1 MAATQGLKVLE
12 AAVIAV
18 TLHPYDYDPSADAV
32 GLAAGLGAARAL
44 ELASGLTLKTLM
56 VEVDGRPVG
65 IAQAMAMAQAMAVL
79 GARAA
84 ALIA

>member
-1 MAATQGLKVLE
+1 L
-12 AAVIAV
+12 
-18 TLHPYDYDPSADAV
+18 D
-32 GLAAGLGAARAL
+32 
-44 ELASGLTLKTLM
+44 SGLTLKTMM

-65 IAQAMAMAQAMAVL
+65 IAQAMAQAQAVL

>member
-1 MAATQGLKVLE
+1 MAATQGLTLLE

-32 GLAAGLGAARAL
+32 GLAAARAL

-56 VEVDGRPVG
+56 VEVGGRPVG
-65 IAQAMAMAQAMAVL
+65 IAQAMAMAVL